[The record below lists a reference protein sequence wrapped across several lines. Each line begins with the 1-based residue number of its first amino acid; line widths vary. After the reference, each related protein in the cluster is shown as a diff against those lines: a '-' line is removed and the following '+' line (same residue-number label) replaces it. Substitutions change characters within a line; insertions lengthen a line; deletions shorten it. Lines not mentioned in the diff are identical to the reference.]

1 MSNKHNS
8 KYGISALAIAG
19 ALTAAFS
26 LMPAASTASAQGM
39 EKCYGVSKA
48 GKNDCAAGPG
58 TTCAGT
64 STIDSQ
70 SNAWILVPSGTCEKL
85 TDGSLEPD
93 NSNIPS

>member
-1 MSNKHNS
+1 MSQKHS
-8 KYGISALAIAG
+8 KYSLSALAVAG

-26 LMPAASTASAQGM
+26 LMPAASTASAQEM
-39 EKCYGVSKA
+39 EKCYGVAKA

-58 TTCAGT
+58 TSCAGT

-85 TDGSLEPD
+85 TEGSLEPD